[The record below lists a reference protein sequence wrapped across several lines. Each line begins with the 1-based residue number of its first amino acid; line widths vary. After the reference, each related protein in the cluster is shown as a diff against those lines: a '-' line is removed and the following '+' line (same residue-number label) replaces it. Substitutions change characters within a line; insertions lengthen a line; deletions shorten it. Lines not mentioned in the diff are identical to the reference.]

1 MNLLATCLCNH
12 STVQWRHF
20 TLYLPYIHIDINGF
34 KVTKI
39 TCRFFFFFN
48 STFKILKHWIFNSDF
63 TFWSNPLFLPL
74 VLHSISYCLHS
85 LIWLHNNI
93 LLMNLAMA
101 ALNSHS
107 DIWQNQSRSAWHA
120 SHSTNF
126 HTCHRGVTFTVT
138 HYLCTLDQIHLNR
151 TDEDCSGSI
160 PENEL
165 MLTGYC
171 YLWNITKLIHD
182 G

>member
-20 TLYLPYIHIDINGF
+20 TLYLPYIHIDINRF
-34 KVTKI
+34 KVTKR
-39 TCRFFFFFN
+39 TCRFFFLTAHLKSLNTGFL
-48 STFKILKHWIFNSDF
+48 TVILHFGQILF
-63 TFWSNPLFLPL
+63 FLPL

-93 LLMNLAMA
+93 LLMNLATA

-107 DIWQNQSRSAWHA
+107 DIWQNQSRSTWHE